1 MTGRAPACDRRG
13 LRSTASRGGR
23 SKHHLLL
30 TRARPTPEQNNEGW
44 TPLAFAARG
53 APKKDAQPS
62 SWLKLAEALLA
73 AGASTSP
80 TTSKGFQPLHCAPP
94 PPPTKRIR
102 RSPHAAQSHAPRLTL
117 FLPFQN
123 RLRPHSTLSRGAH
136 PIPSRTHA
144 PPAVVRCADACASN
158 HATVV
163 AALLRAGADA
173 AAATKAGIRPLHVA
187 AFLGFDDCVEILV
200 RRRLRRM
207 RLGHHHDHR
216 KQCLLA
222 DTRCAPRDMSAAH
235 ASRPIHTDGARRVAR
250 EAGRRRRPHRAPL
263 RRGARH
269 ARPAEQAA
277 RSAHR
282 GGARLAA
289 PRRLGAMLCSS
300 ASAHPPLTRC
310 DEARSDP
317 PRADPK

>member
-23 SKHHLLL
+23 LKHHLLL
-30 TRARPTPEQNNEGW
+30 TRALPTPEQNNEGW

-136 PIPSRTHA
+136 PIPHPR
-144 PPAVVRCADACASN
+144 AS
-158 HATVV
+158 
-163 AALLRAGADA
+163 
-173 AAATKAGIRPLHVA
+173 
-187 AFLGFDDCVEILV
+187 
-200 RRRLRRM
+200 
-207 RLGHHHDHR
+207 
-216 KQCLLA
+216 
-222 DTRCAPRDMSAAH
+222 
-235 ASRPIHTDGARRVAR
+235 
-250 EAGRRRRPHRAPL
+250 RRRPLSAQTRAPPTT
-263 RRGARH
+263 RRWWRRCCAR
-269 ARPAEQAA
+269 APTPPPR
-277 RSAHR
+277 
-282 GGARLAA
+282 
-289 PRRLGAMLCSS
+289 PRRASGRCTSPPSS
-300 ASAHPPLTRC
+300 ASTTASRYWCAAAFAACGWGTTTTI
-310 DEARSDP
+310 ASSVY
-317 PRADPK
+317 

>member
-1 MTGRAPACDRRG
+1 M
-13 LRSTASRGGR
+13 
-23 SKHHLLL
+23 KHHLLL
-30 TRARPTPEQNNEGW
+30 TRALPTPEQNNEGW

-117 FLPFQN
+117 SSCHFGIGCALT
-123 RLRPHSTLSRGAH
+123 RHSLTA

-144 PPAVVRCADACASN
+144 PPAAVRCADACASN

-163 AALLRAGADA
+163 AALLRNGADA
-173 AAATKAGIRPLHVA
+173 AAVTKAGIRPLHVA

-207 RLGHHHDHR
+207 RHGR
-216 KQCLLA
+216 MQTSRA
-222 DTRCAPRDMSAAH
+222 APRPCLAIHTSAAH
-235 ASRPIHTDGARRVAR
+235 AALPRRIR
-250 EAGRRRRPHRAPL
+250 LEPHGHRKQTS
-263 RRGARH
+263 RH
-269 ARPAEQAA
+269 ADDASQA
-277 RSAHR
+277 
-282 GGARLAA
+282 
-289 PRRLGAMLCSS
+289 
-300 ASAHPPLTRC
+300 
-310 DEARSDP
+310 D
-317 PRADPK
+317 